1 MIFLSKKE
9 ILSNFS
15 LLYGFLS
22 FWNMSVNAFYLPF
35 SMISFTLHNVAA
47 IIGLLMDGDK
57 VPFLDNV
64 LGIDLG
70 FQVNKKNNAYSTFIN
85 TFNRGNSPINKIGH
99 RAFRLF
105 WICQFFTCTS
115 SIAVVAEF
123 APYVSAILSRSYL
136 NIGALFL
143 LLPYKDVFTILY
155 WIKEGESMKM
165 VFDPF
170 WFLQL
175 WVQQYFSEFLAK
187 VALTCT
193 IQPTMYGD
201 YYM

>member
-22 FWNMSVNAFYLPF
+22 FWNKSANAFYLPF

-85 TFNRGNSPINKIGH
+85 TFNKGSTSVSVMEHK
-99 RAFRLF
+99 AFLLF
-105 WICQFFTCTS
+105 WTCWFLICIS
-115 SIAVVAEF
+115 SIVVVAKF
-123 APYVSAILSRSYL
+123 APYVSAFLTDATRTSALSSFLCCRKVSSPYC
-136 NIGALFL
+136 IG
-143 LLPYKDVFTILY
+143 
-155 WIKEGESMKM
+155 
-165 VFDPF
+165 
-170 WFLQL
+170 
-175 WVQQYFSEFLAK
+175 
-187 VALTCT
+187 
-193 IQPTMYGD
+193 
-201 YYM
+201 